1 VGPGQPYVQYDLAVL
16 YEEEGLTDKAARL
29 FTDIP
34 SIGDAQDR
42 LDRLRGGPPPAGQ
55 SPSQTKRPVSYL

>member
-1 VGPGQPYVQYDLAVL
+1 
-16 YEEEGLTDKAARL
+16 LTDKAARL

-55 SPSQTKRPVSYL
+55 SPAQTKRPVSYL